1 MTAFLTLVCLLPI
14 AQQPEKLSEAAREEL
29 KKFQGSWSIEGHD
42 EEGAKLSKDELKGRT
57 ISFGTNV
64 FLMRQKTAM
73 LQIGNLKKIDPAKKT
88 LNADIDKGNREGE
101 RLLGIYELNGDT
113 LKMAFG
119 TNDNRPTD
127 FKPGADRIIYECKRV
142 PIKDG
147 ESDLSGRY
155 KSTSVDIA
163 GRRLQYD
170 AAIERV
176 GDAYVVLYTVQ
187 GKLVYFGTGVRKGN
201 IFALGWASQ
210 GRPGITLY
218 QIEKGNRLVGEFAD
232 VGGPGFLGTETL
244 TPISKE

>member
-1 MTAFLTLVCLLPI
+1 MLTFVALACLVPM
-14 AQQPEKLSEAAREEL
+14 AQQPEKLSDVAREEL
-29 KKFQGSWSIEGHD
+29 KRFQGSWSIEGHD
-42 EEGAKLSKDELKGRT
+42 EEGAKLTKDELKGRT

-73 LQIGNLKKIDPAKKT
+73 VQIGKIKLDPAKKT
-88 LNADIDKGNREGE
+88 INANIEKGNREGDI
-101 RLLGIYELNGDT
+101 LPGIYELDGDS
-113 LKMAFG
+113 LKISFG
-119 TNDNRPTD
+119 TGDDRPKD
-127 FKPGADRIIYECKRV
+127 FKPGADRIVYECKRV
-142 PIKDG
+142 RMKDG

-155 KSTSVDIA
+155 KSTSIDIA

-201 IFALGWASQ
+201 VFALGWASQ

-218 QIEKGNRLVGEFAD
+218 HIEAGNRLVGEFAD

-244 TPISKE
+244 TPIPKE